1 LSSPTLAE
9 RLADL
14 AVGIGANVQPGQIVT
29 ISADV
34 GLEEVV
40 REVARRAYR
49 EGAKFVDVTYFDPGV
64 KRARI
69 EHADAE
75 TLEFVPPWYA
85 KRVFELGRNHCARVV
100 VAAPSNPRALE
111 GLDPGR
117 LGRDQLPAIAE
128 WMDVLSERTVNWTII
143 PYPTLNWARLV
154 HPELDDEAAMEKLTR
169 EIVHVC
175 RLDEPDPEAAWRAR
189 IAELGAVGERLNALA
204 LDSLHYEGPGTD
216 LTVGLLPSSSWI
228 GALSTTVDGLVH
240 LPNVPTEEVFTTP
253 DPERAEG
260 HVRSTKPL
268 VLVDGSIVRGLE
280 VRFEGGRAV
289 QVDADEGA
297 EVIRTRM
304 QRDDGASRLGEVAL
318 VDRESRIGQLGTVF
332 YETLLDEN
340 ATSHLAVG
348 SAYEE
353 AVSEDDL
360 PRINRS
366 GTHIDFMVGSDDV
379 DVTGITRDGKR
390 IPVLRGGAWV
400 V

>member
-1 LSSPTLAE
+1 LTSATLAD
-9 RLADL
+9 RLAEL

-29 ISADV
+29 ISADI

-40 REVARRAYR
+40 REVAARAYR
-49 EGAKFVDVTYFDPGV
+49 RGAKFVDVTYFDPGV

-69 EHADAE
+69 EHADAD

-85 KRVFELGRNHCARVV
+85 KRVFELGKSHCARVV

-128 WMDVLSERTVNWTII
+128 WMDVLSERTVNWTIV
-143 PYPTLNWARLV
+143 PFPTLPWARLV
-154 HPELDDEAAMEKLTR
+154 HPDLDDDAALDRLTQ

-175 RLDEPDPEAAWRAR
+175 RLDEPDPAAAWRAR
-189 IAELGAVGERLNALA
+189 IEELSAVGERLNALA
-204 LDSLHYEGPGTD
+204 LDAIHFEGPGTD
-216 LTVGLLPSSSWI
+216 LTIGLLPSSSWI
-228 GALSTTVDGLVH
+228 GALSTTIDGLEH

-253 DPERAEG
+253 DPQRAEG
-260 HVRSTKPL
+260 RVRSTKPL

-280 VRFEGGRAV
+280 LRFEGGRAV
-289 QVDADEGA
+289 QIDAEEGA
-297 EVIRTRM
+297 EVIRARTS
-304 QRDDGASRLGEVAL
+304 RDEGASRLGEVAL

-340 ATSHLAVG
+340 ATSHVAVG

-353 AVSEDDL
+353 AVSEADL
-360 PRINRS
+360 PRINKS
-366 GTHIDFMVGSDDV
+366 GTHIDFMVGGDDV
-379 DVTGITRDGKR
+379 DVTGLTRDGQR
-390 IPVLRGGAWV
+390 IPVLRGGAWQV
-400 V
+400 